1 MTTSLESTVR
11 ELADAEEIRDL
22 ARRYAHYVWQNDV
35 EGLIELFTDD
45 GEMDPGVRPPIKG
58 RAALL
63 EGFNQ
68 MLLADAQFR
77 PFIQQHVVELAGDR
91 AAGFCYIDLRASVA
105 GTSMIGGGWYE
116 DRYVR
121 TAKGWKF
128 SARKVAL
135 QFFVPLSEGWA
146 GKLAHT

>member
-1 MTTSLESTVR
+1 MTTSLEATVC
-11 ELADAEEIRDL
+11 ELADLEQIRDL

-35 EGLIELFTDD
+35 QRLIELFTDD

-68 MLLADAQFR
+68 MLLAGSEFR
-77 PFIQQHVVELAGDR
+77 PFIQQHVVELAGDE
-91 AAGFCYIDLRASVA
+91 ATGFCYIDLRAAVA

-116 DRYVR
+116 DRYTR
-121 TAKGWKF
+121 TPEGWRF

-135 QFFVPLSEGWA
+135 QFFAPLAEGWA
-146 GKLAHT
+146 RKPT